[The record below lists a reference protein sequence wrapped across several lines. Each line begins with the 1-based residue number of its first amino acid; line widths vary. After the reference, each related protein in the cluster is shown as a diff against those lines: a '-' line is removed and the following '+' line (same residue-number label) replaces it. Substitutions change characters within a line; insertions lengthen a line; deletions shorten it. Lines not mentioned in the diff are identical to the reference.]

1 MTGHGRSTRNV
12 VLIEAM
18 PETVY
23 RAFLNPEVVAQ
34 WLAPGDMTAEVLAFE
49 GREGGEVRMRLT
61 YPAAD
66 EGAGKTSTGT
76 DVYRAR
82 FVELVPNERVVQA
95 IEFESEDPRFAGT
108 MRMTATLAPTRQ
120 GTNLTLDFEDIPVG
134 ISLADNRRGTELS
147 LQKLSGLISRTSC

>member
-1 MTGHGRSTRNV
+1 V

-49 GREGGEVRMRLT
+49 GGEVRMRLT
-61 YPAAD
+61 YPEAD
-66 EGAGKTSTGT
+66 EGVGKTSTGT
-76 DVYRAR
+76 DVYRAP

-120 GTNLTLDFEDIPVG
+120 GTNLTLDFEDIPEG
-134 ISLADNRRGTELS
+134 ISLEDNRRGTALS